1 MHYEK
6 SDFLLSTEDVKSDD
20 VLLFLQ
26 LLRGWSLELCGRV
39 QITVIYH
46 THIMLVGAGV
56 GQVVQPGEFVHHC
69 FLLSQDLGRSVCV
82 WMICLSLF
90 FIGSGEKDILSLS
103 WWSFGGEHLF
113 VCKSRSLLYPLVINI
128 VAVTVCF
135 SSHWCFQVNFS
146 YLDSETLLFVSLSSE
161 GVEEGNQLSG
171 V

>member
-1 MHYEK
+1 MCPDPCY
-6 SDFLLSTEDVKSDD
+6 LP
-20 VLLFLQ
+20 
-26 LLRGWSLELCGRV
+26 
-39 QITVIYH
+39 H
-46 THIMLVGAGV
+46 THNAGRCRCRPSGPAWRV
-56 GQVVQPGEFVHHC
+56 CPSL

-146 YLDSETLLFVSLSSE
+146 
-161 GVEEGNQLSG
+161 
-171 V
+171 